1 MDLKL
6 TREAIP
12 AASSVFDGV
21 QEQGVELDYI
31 LPDYYPDI
39 FRLIRCDIEPVITEW
54 SVNGGKLTY
63 VLRCVIR
70 LLYCGSAEDSAVRCI
85 VRQQEYTR
93 TAELSGSGEPAAVD
107 ISASTGRVSYRA
119 VNKRRLDIRA
129 AVSVRINVTASSSRE
144 VLTDAGRSDIQ
155 LRRSPL
161 TYAGTSITAQKTVQL
176 SGDAELSEAQPEA
189 LSVIM
194 QSCIPGDCE
203 LKLISGK
210 LLAKGEAVVRVL
222 YSCESGGSPSL
233 EEMTFPMPFS
243 QIIDIEGADESCL
256 CFAEAE
262 TVSCEITPAP
272 DREGQNRILRCEA
285 ELRINVT
292 AVRPASVMTVS
303 DAFSTVYPCD
313 VETADIRAG
322 LIPEQY
328 STSFR
333 TGARLA
339 ADGNV
344 PERIFAVW
352 CTPHNINTRL
362 SDDRSTAVISGMLTY
377 SAASLDSEG
386 MMTIPD
392 QNETF
397 EEVFEPGEPFPEG
410 ASVSSRITVTGVSYS
425 ISPDGVLT
433 ASAELSARLTAGGTR
448 TVRAVTGIIT
458 DESARKKRDGDYA
471 VKLWFGAENEDIW
484 DIAKRCSTPPAAI
497 MEENDLVSERLSGGE
512 MVLIPI
518 KD

>member
-12 AASSVFDGV
+12 AAASVFDGV

-39 FRLIRCDIEPVITEW
+39 FRLIRCDVEPVITEW
-54 SVNGGKLTY
+54 SVSGDRLTY
-63 VLRCVIR
+63 VLRCGIR

-85 VRQQEYTR
+85 VQQQEFTR
-93 TAELSGSGEPAAVD
+93 TAELSGSLDSPVVD

-129 AVSVRINVTASSSRE
+129 AVSVRINVTGVSSRE
-144 VLTDAGRSDIQ
+144 VLTDAGRPDIQ
-155 LRRSPL
+155 LRRTPL
-161 TYAGTSITAQKTVQL
+161 TYAGTSLTAQKNIQL
-176 SGDAELSEAQPEA
+176 SGEAELSEAQPEA

-194 QSCIPGDCE
+194 QSCVPGDCE

-210 LLAKGEAVVRVL
+210 LLAKGEALVRVL
-222 YSCESGGSPSL
+222 YTCVSGGAPSA

-243 QIIDIEGADESCL
+243 QIIDIEGADESFL

-262 TVSCEITPAP
+262 TISCEITPSP
-272 DREGQNRILRCEA
+272 DREGQNRILKCEA
-285 ELRINVT
+285 GLRLCVT
-292 AVRPASVMTVS
+292 AVRPVSVMTVS
-303 DAFSTVYPCD
+303 DAFSTMYPCD
-313 VETADIRAG
+313 VEKADIQAG
-322 LIPEQY
+322 LIPEQFA
-328 STSFR
+328 TSFR
-333 TGARLA
+333 SSARLA

-344 PERIFAVW
+344 PERIYAVW

-362 SDDRSTAVISGMLTY
+362 SDDRSSAVISGMLTY
-377 SAASLDSEG
+377 SAAALDSEG

-392 QNETF
+392 HNETF
-397 EEVFEPGEPFPEG
+397 EETFAPGEAFPEG
-410 ASVSSRITVTGVSYS
+410 ASVSSSITVTGVSYS

-433 ASAELSARLTAGGTR
+433 ATADLTARLTSGGTQ
-448 TVRAVTGIIT
+448 TVHAVTDITT
-458 DESARKKRDGDYA
+458 DETARKKRDGDYA
-471 VKLWFGAENEDIW
+471 VKLWFGSENEDIW

-497 MEENDLVSERLSGGE
+497 AEENDLVSDRLSGGE
-512 MVLIPI
+512 MLLIPI